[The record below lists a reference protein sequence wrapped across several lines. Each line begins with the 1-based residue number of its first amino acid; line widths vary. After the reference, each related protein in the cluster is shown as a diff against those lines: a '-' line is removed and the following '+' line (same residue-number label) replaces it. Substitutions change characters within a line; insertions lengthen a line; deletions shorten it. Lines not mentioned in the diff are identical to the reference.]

1 MNFILAS
8 KSPRRREILENLGV
22 RFEVVTAETD
32 ESSSLTDPCALVE
45 ELSMRKGLAVHD
57 LLVGQGRDLSDTVII
72 SSDTVV
78 AVDGEILGKPRD
90 RADAERMLRML
101 SGREHEVISGI
112 SLIGNGKTG
121 VSHDVTR
128 VSFAPLTDENLAFY
142 LQSAEPY
149 DKAGAYAIQG
159 LASMW
164 IEGIHG
170 CYFNVVGLPVHKMC
184 KLYEEKFGG
193 NCAKATLRFAGGK
206 VPLPNIGDVQARFG
220 NVYPDGQAVPAPNNR

>member
-1 MNFILAS
+1 MKFILAS

-22 RFEVVTAETD
+22 CFEIVTAETD
-32 ESSSLTDPCALVE
+32 ESSEITDPCALVR
-45 ELSMRKGLAVHD
+45 ELSERKGIAVRER
-57 LLVGQGRDLSDTVII
+57 LLSQGRDLSDTVII

-78 AVDGEILGKPRD
+78 AVDGQILGKPCD
-90 RADAERMLRML
+90 PDDAARMLRML

-112 SLIGNGKTG
+112 SLIGADRQG
-121 VSHDVTR
+121 VDYDATR
-128 VSFAPLTDENLAFY
+128 VRFAPLTEQNIAFY
-142 LQSAEPY
+142 LQSGEPF

-184 KLYEEKFGG
+184 ALYSDLFGTDFYQ
-193 NCAKATLRFAGGK
+193 KQK
-206 VPLPNIGDVQARFG
+206 
-220 NVYPDGQAVPAPNNR
+220 

>member
-1 MNFILAS
+1 MKFILAS

-22 RFEVVTAETD
+22 RFEIVTAETD
-32 ESSSLTDPCALVE
+32 ESSTVTEPCALVR
-45 ELSMRKGLAVHD
+45 ELSERKGLAVRD
-57 LLVGQGRDLSDTVII
+57 LLLSQGRDLSDTVII

-78 AVDGEILGKPRD
+78 SVDGQILGKPHD
-90 RADAERMLRML
+90 REDAERMLRLL

-112 SLIGNGKTG
+112 SLIGSDRQG
-121 VSHDVTR
+121 VDCDVTR
-128 VSFAPLTDENLAFY
+128 VKFAPLTDHNISYY
-142 LQSAEPY
+142 LQSGEPF

-184 KLYEEKFGG
+184 QLYSELFG
-193 NCAKATLRFAGGK
+193 TEL
-206 VPLPNIGDVQARFG
+206 V
-220 NVYPDGQAVPAPNNR
+220 